1 MLDLQKTINFYG
13 RSLSNDETPIV
24 LATMDASV
32 SDSGDIRINKY
43 VSSKEVYVE
52 SSEIINADFAE
63 FETKVQEYALAEMT
77 NSNN

>member
-13 RSLSNDETPIV
+13 RSLTTDEAPVV

-43 VSSKEVYVE
+43 VSSKEAYVE
-52 SSEIINADFAE
+52 NSEIINADFAE
-63 FETKVQEYALAEMT
+63 FEAKVQEYALAEMT
-77 NSNN
+77 KDDN

>member
-1 MLDLQKTINFYG
+1 
-13 RSLSNDETPIV
+13 
-24 LATMDASV
+24 MDASV